1 MSIQCIGH
9 VQHDSISYCI
19 ALIYNISSASS
30 IVGFYFI
37 IIGQPASADTDVTSL
52 RNDVYFHSAYIQ
64 HDSMYG
70 FHYI

>member
-9 VQHDSISYCI
+9 VQHDSIPYCSE
-19 ALIYNISSASS
+19 LIYNISSASS
-30 IVGFYFI
+30 MVCFYFI
-37 IIGQPASADTDVTSL
+37 ISGQVASADTDVMSL
-52 RNDVYFHSAYIQ
+52 RNDVYFHSGHIQ

>member
-9 VQHDSISYCI
+9 VQHDSIPYCI

-30 IVGFYFI
+30 MVGFYFI
-37 IIGQPASADTDVTSL
+37 IIGQVASADTDVTSL